1 MTDPTNE
8 PEIDESEVVEPEIDE
23 IDGSAEPEV
32 DGVEAG
38 EPEIGAMET
47 DGPETA
53 DSEPAAQV
61 VAAPVVPPAPD
72 LPLAEQ
78 PGFAIVR
85 FGIVGTVLFVV
96 AMAIAVPLRTA
107 RSGQVLIAAASMLLF
122 AAGVATSLWA
132 YTSAL
137 ERSRTAEVGV
147 SNLFLL
153 TGPTAP
159 KPVRLTLWAC
169 LVVQIVVAIAGAS
182 IGIAGL
188 DKDQLNA
195 LAFGV
200 LVPMFGIGVNGIWAA
215 RHGSYGARQAP
226 SVRPS
231 NRKIG

>member
-1 MTDPTNE
+1 MTDPTDE
-8 PEIDESEVVEPEIDE
+8 PR
-23 IDGSAEPEV
+23 G
-32 DGVEAG
+32 
-38 EPEIGAMET
+38 
-47 DGPETA
+47 
-53 DSEPAAQV
+53 
-61 VAAPVVPPAPD
+61 

-85 FGIVGTVLFVV
+85 FGIIGTIVFVV
-96 AMAIAVPLRTA
+96 AMGIAVPLRND
-107 RSGQVLIAAASMLLF
+107 RSGQVLIAAASMVLF

-137 ERSRTAEVGV
+137 ERSRTEEVGV

-153 TGPTAP
+153 TGPTAAR
-159 KPVRLTLWAC
+159 PVRVALWAC
-169 LVVQIVVAIAGAS
+169 LGTQIVVAIAGAS

-215 RHGSYGARQAP
+215 RHGSYGPRQAP

>member
-1 MTDPTNE
+1 MTDPTHE
-8 PEIDESEVVEPEIDE
+8 PETDEPETDE
-23 IDGSAEPEV
+23 PVNDEP
-32 DGVEAG
+32 
-38 EPEIGAMET
+38 
-47 DGPETA
+47 
-53 DSEPAAQV
+53 EPAAQV
-61 VAAPVVPPAPD
+61 AAASAVPAAPD

-85 FGIVGTVLFVV
+85 FGIVGTVVFVV
-96 AMAIAVPLRTA
+96 AMAIAVPLRTD
-107 RSGQVLIAAASMLLF
+107 RSGQVLIAAASMFLF

-159 KPVRLTLWAC
+159 KPVRFTLWAC
-169 LVVQIVVAIAGAS
+169 LGTQIVVAITGAS

-215 RHGSYGARQAP
+215 RHGSYGLRQAP